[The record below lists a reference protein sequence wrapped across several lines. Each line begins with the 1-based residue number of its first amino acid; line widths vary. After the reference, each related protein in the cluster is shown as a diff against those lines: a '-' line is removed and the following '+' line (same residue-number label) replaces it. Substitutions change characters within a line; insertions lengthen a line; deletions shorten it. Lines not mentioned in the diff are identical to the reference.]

1 MLRWTRWKVSL
12 PLLASS
18 DLRHAPVYGEARRT
32 YVQLRETRARAAEKS
47 VMARVQ
53 ELLDGYSAATDI
65 PIRVVEN
72 SKLTTSAKVELAW
85 RYKRQHHV
93 IVTKGKPSPY
103 LLMHQLESI
112 WLSDERRANERS
124 LLFGVNQE
132 VVEEQVRGMERDL
145 RRLLNRMGASADVA
159 ADYGRMVVQGLL
171 NQLYNAPSDMVIHS
185 RLHGRYPWLRDH
197 QFVWMHGELREYLRT
212 VTDRKL
218 RETSP
223 QPIWEANVAMISAAA
238 LFMDDLFSGA
248 TAFAAEYAQ
257 GGMLETGRRLYALYQ
272 AQAADY
278 TPGDEV
284 GIVNAWAEELGLTGQ
299 YEWVED
305 TEEIPAPT
313 PAAGRGRTS
322 PMGDEGG
329 PTNPEFFEDPMAQ
342 MAATMYM
349 VDAMERFEQMTH
361 EEITQVAAEIAFL
374 GITGINYT
382 SNERQYTLRFLPDES
397 FSGLQLLSLQ
407 YVGFKLVWPDMDTG
421 IPLEEAYKSA
431 VAMHGMKRGRGNE

>member
-1 MLRWTRWKVSL
+1 MVEQKV
-12 PLLASS
+12 
-18 DLRHAPVYGEARRT
+18 HG
-32 YVQLRETRARAAEKS
+32 
-47 VMARVQ
+47 MA
-53 ELLDGYSAATDI
+53 
-65 PIRVVEN
+65 
-72 SKLTTSAKVELAW
+72 
-85 RYKRQHHV
+85 
-93 IVTKGKPSPY
+93 
-103 LLMHQLESI
+103 
-112 WLSDERRANERS
+112 
-124 LLFGVNQE
+124 
-132 VVEEQVRGMERDL
+132 RDL

-171 NQLYNAPSDMVIHS
+171 NQLYNAPSELVIHS

-197 QFVWMHGELREYLRT
+197 QFVWMHGELREYLHT

-248 TAFAAEYAQ
+248 TAFAAEYAP
-257 GGMLETGRRLYALYQ
+257 GGMLETGRRLYALYP

-299 YEWVED
+299 YKWVED
-305 TEEIPAPT
+305 TEKIPTPT

-322 PMGDEGG
+322 PMGDEGRL
-329 PTNPEFFEDPMAQ
+329 TNPKFFEDPMAQ

-349 VDAMERFEQMTH
+349 VDALERFEQMTH
-361 EEITQVAAEIAFL
+361 EEVMQVAAEIAFL

-382 SNERQYTLRFLPDES
+382 SKGRQYTLRFLPDES
-397 FSGLQLLSLQ
+397 FTGLQLLSLQ
-407 YVGFKLVWPDMDTG
+407 YAGFQRVWPDMETG

-431 VAMHGMKRGRGNE
+431 VAMHEMKRGKQDS